1 MGTDIVV
8 WNTLLDGC
16 NKHNRMD
23 LSEQIHAE
31 FEGSGIAPTNFTLG
45 ILVKKYSR
53 RQQLDKAF
61 EVVYELPKKH
71 GFEANAQTKTCLIN
85 ACLSTHA
92 LDCGLE
98 VLEDIVSADGPVEH
112 RAYGMLVSALT
123 RVGQTE
129 KA

>member
-45 ILVKKYSR
+45 ILVKK
-53 RQQLDKAF
+53 
-61 EVVYELPKKH
+61 H

-85 ACLSTHA
+85 ACLSAHA
-92 LDCGLE
+92 LDRGLE